1 MTVAPKKREQNGFVT
16 PLQVESVD
24 PFTWRL
30 LGDLVWVGSAN
41 PPDVITVPAGS
52 VTDFA
57 TVPQVFQSFIPRTGA
72 WTKAAVV
79 HDHLCDRLC
88 EWKEDEPL
96 VEQGVI
102 GSHFFQPPTFN
113 AVETDAVF
121 EKIMIEDGVPRW
133 KAAIMWTAVRWAAL
147 ANPAR
152 RGDWWS
158 TFDRVALLTVFWLL
172 VVGLI
177 ATGCYLLVDFAIEA
191 LL

>member
-52 VTDFA
+52 TTDFA
-57 TVPQVFQSFIPRTGA
+57 SVPQVFQSFVPRTGA

-79 HDHLCDRLC
+79 HDHLCERLRGYTYSASFP
-88 EWKEDEPL
+88 EHRRIE
-96 VEQGVI
+96 
-102 GSHFFQPPTFN
+102 PTFN

>member
-1 MTVAPKKREQNGFVT
+1 MTAAPKKRPQNGFIT

-24 PFTWRL
+24 PFTWAL
-30 LGDLVWVGSAN
+30 LGDLVWVGSAS

-52 VTDFA
+52 TTDFA
-57 TVPQVFQSFIPRTGA
+57 SVPQLFQSLIPRTGA

-79 HDHLCDRLC
+79 HDHLCDTLNRH
-88 EWKEDEPL
+88 KEIHDLAP
-96 VEQGVI
+96 GCCN
-102 GSHFFQPPTFN
+102 PPTFN

-121 EKIMIEDGVPRW
+121 EKIMIEDGVPPW
-133 KAAIMWTAVRWAAL
+133 KAAIMWAAVRWGAL

-158 TFDRVALLTVFWLL
+158 TFDRVLWVTLLGPL

-177 ATGCYLLVDFAIEA
+177 ATGWYLLVDLVIEA

>member
-52 VTDFA
+52 TTDFA
-57 TVPQVFQSFIPRTGA
+57 SVPQVFQSFVPRTGA

-79 HDHLCDRLC
+79 HDHLCERLRGYTYSASFP
-88 EWKEDEPL
+88 EHRRIE
-96 VEQGVI
+96 
-102 GSHFFQPPTFN
+102 PTFD

-133 KAAIMWTAVRWAAL
+133 KASVMWAAVRWGAL
-147 ANPAR
+147 VDLPR
-152 RGDWWS
+152 RGEWWS
-158 TFDRVALLTVFWLL
+158 TFDRLIRITLTVLLAAL
-172 VVGLI
+172 VVLVGLYVL
-177 ATGCYLLVDFAIEA
+177 TDLVVEAI
-191 LL
+191 L